1 MTRTN
6 NNDQPMTEQNGH
18 SNTATGLVMN
28 LPLLNAAEVIV
39 GNLSEAERQEF
50 FEAIAAAAE
59 GKDLSV
65 VHWQFLGAELRT
77 LPKLM
82 PKDIQSLIDQMIEGL
97 DLFTEGKW
105 WDNIFTTFCKI
116 DDMFHKEWVS
126 IAPHVQSAIY
136 VLKSLVEVIRAVD
149 YTDTIYTAADV
160 VANITDAA
168 YHAAYDASFDVET
181 QKAAQADEDFAKLAV
196 QAATHKATIA
206 YAEARQRQR
215 DTLRS
220 LIEGAPNRE
229 T

>member
-6 NNDQPMTEQNGH
+6 NNDQLMTEQNGY

-28 LPLLNAAEVIV
+28 LPLLKAAEVIV
-39 GNLSEAERQEF
+39 DNLSEAERQEF
-50 FEAIAAAAE
+50 FEAIAAAAK

-65 VHWQFLGAELRT
+65 VHWQFLGAELRA

-149 YTDTIYTAADV
+149 YTDTIYTTADV
-160 VANITDAA
+160 VANITDVA
-168 YHAAYDASFDVET
+168 YHAAYDAFFDVET
-181 QKAAQADEDFAKLAV
+181 QKAAQADEEFNELAI
-196 QAATHKATIA
+196 QAATEKAAIA
-206 YAEARQRQR
+206 YAEFRQRQR
-215 DTLRS
+215 VAL
-220 LIEGAPNRE
+220 LEVIESAPNRK